1 MRRAQTNN
9 ATDNECI
16 ERVAERPVAE
26 IVAQPGHLD
35 EQFLPRTEPEVRLQ
49 SVDVVEQEA
58 GEVRRPN
65 RMLETPMRRARKHV
79 IRRAHLRQVTK
90 TLELQRIDHVDQ
102 LGIDINQAWRKCL
115 RTGAPKVRQGA
126 RPTMDRIHDLLRIPG
141 LVQRRH
147 VAVLTD
153 SRRPGRP
160 CPARSGRTPQSAR
173 SVPDIFVT
181 EATDTV
187 AQELQH
193 ERRSTTS

>member
-1 MRRAQTNN
+1 MNRISSRSTSMWLSSTMRSSIIIEPCSCVQVLSGNVVSWSPMRSTCTMRRAQTNN

-16 ERVAERPVAE
+16 ERMAERPVAE

-90 TLELQRIDHVDQ
+90 PLELQRIDHVDQ
-102 LGIDINQAWRKCL
+102 LGIDINQA
-115 RTGAPKVRQGA
+115 
-126 RPTMDRIHDLLRIPG
+126 
-141 LVQRRH
+141 
-147 VAVLTD
+147 
-153 SRRPGRP
+153 
-160 CPARSGRTPQSAR
+160 
-173 SVPDIFVT
+173 
-181 EATDTV
+181 
-187 AQELQH
+187 
-193 ERRSTTS
+193 